1 MEFNG
6 LLRLFF
12 LWGFVHSI
20 SMLFGSFIIGAFNFD
35 GFGIVLSYLYLADTA
50 KMLLLFIGLLILI
63 AIGMGMVKIFLF
75 SANIYFQFL
84 SPKMRPSFRRDQFI
98 IPFLISTLLLQAIKY
113 PLSLYETLMLFIP
126 LFMLMPLYWGI
137 GRYPVF
143 YFEEI
148 EKTVK
153 ISKRLVLTTVAALI
167 LYRVVLGIGI
177 NLG

>member
-1 MEFNG
+1 
-6 LLRLFF
+6 
-12 LWGFVHSI
+12 
-20 SMLFGSFIIGAFNFD
+20 
-35 GFGIVLSYLYLADTA
+35 
-50 KMLLLFIGLLILI
+50 
-63 AIGMGMVKIFLF
+63 
-75 SANIYFQFL
+75 
-84 SPKMRPSFRRDQFI
+84 
-98 IPFLISTLLLQAIKY
+98 
-113 PLSLYETLMLFIP
+113 MLFIP